1 MGYGRWRE
9 EDFRNYSAGR
19 GRTVR
24 MDGTLDTSGHTAQTM
39 YTERGLHPALNPRGV
54 MRECCENEEHPNTMP
69 VILALDVTGSM
80 GSAAMEVAAKLNE
93 VMTELLGTDMDVE
106 FMIMGIGDLAYDRAP
121 IQISQFESD
130 IRIAEQLDKIYFE
143 GGGGGNMFESY
154 TAAWYMALHHT
165 RLDCWKRGQKG
176 LIITM
181 GDEPMNPYLPARPL
195 AQAVGDPLQGD
206 VETGKLLKEIRGK
219 YDLYHIFVRHG
230 SNFYETR
237 AAKSWRKY
245 LDKKHFQCCD
255 VKGIGQMLTGII
267 TAEAEKRQAADPAKG
282 LIRFAETEEVK
293 GTTAEAKETAPAP
306 EDTAAAGIG
315 WDIKPEKTEE
325 TAAWTDGKNRR
336 DRKGHGGLRGLFAGG
351 INW

>member
-181 GDEPMNPYLPARPL
+181 GDEPMNTYLPA
-195 AQAVGDPLQGD
+195 
-206 VETGKLLKEIRGK
+206 
-219 YDLYHIFVRHG
+219 
-230 SNFYETR
+230 
-237 AAKSWRKY
+237 
-245 LDKKHFQCCD
+245 
-255 VKGIGQMLTGII
+255 
-267 TAEAEKRQAADPAKG
+267 
-282 LIRFAETEEVK
+282 
-293 GTTAEAKETAPAP
+293 
-306 EDTAAAGIG
+306 
-315 WDIKPEKTEE
+315 
-325 TAAWTDGKNRR
+325 
-336 DRKGHGGLRGLFAGG
+336 
-351 INW
+351 

>member
-130 IRIAEQLDKIYFE
+130 IRIAEQLDKVYFE

-154 TAAWYMALHHT
+154 T
-165 RLDCWKRGQKG
+165 
-176 LIITM
+176 
-181 GDEPMNPYLPARPL
+181 NPYLPAKPL
-195 AQAVGDPLQGD
+195 TQAVGDPLQGD

-282 LIRFAETEEVK
+282 LIRFADTEEVK

-336 DRKGHGGLRGLFAGG
+336 DRKGHGGLRGLFGSGRPAFPEYVKGLLCSPVRDRQ
-351 INW
+351 

>member
-24 MDGTLDTSGHTAQTM
+24 KDGTLDTSGHTAQTM
-39 YTERGLHPALNPRGV
+39 YTERGLHPALDPRGV
-54 MRECCENEEHPNTMP
+54 MRECCENEEHPNTIP

-106 FMIMGIGDLAYDRAP
+106 FMVMGIGDLAYDRAP

-130 IRIAEQLDKIYFE
+130 IRIAEQLDKVYFE

-195 AQAVGDPLQGD
+195 AQAVGDHLQRD
-206 VETGKLLKEIRGK
+206 VETGKLMKKVREK

-230 SNFYETR
+230 SNYYE
-237 AAKSWRKY
+237 AGAKKTWGRY
-245 LDKKHFQCCD
+245 LDKKHFLCCD
-255 VKGIGQMLTGII
+255 VNGIGQMLTGII
-267 TAEAEKRQAADPAKG
+267 TAEAEKRLAAGPAKG
-282 LIRFAETEEVK
+282 LIRFADAAETKAAAVETGATADAPE
-293 GTTAEAKETAPAP
+293 GTAET
-306 EDTAAAGIG
+306 GIS
-315 WDIKPEKTEE
+315 WDIKPEMTAE
-325 TAAWTDGKNRR
+325 TADVTDGKKRRNR
-336 DRKGHGGLRGLFAGG
+336 KEHGGLRGLFAGG